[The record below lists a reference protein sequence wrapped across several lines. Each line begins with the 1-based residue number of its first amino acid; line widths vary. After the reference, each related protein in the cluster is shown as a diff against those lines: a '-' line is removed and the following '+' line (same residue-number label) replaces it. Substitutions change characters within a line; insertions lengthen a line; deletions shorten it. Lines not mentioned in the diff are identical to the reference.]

1 MRVEFSLALISVCVR
16 FVYQV
21 NITRTGCGSN
31 KLCLSAPDSCDP
43 TGTGPCL
50 FGSAAAVLPVLPNGT
65 TLSFQLQGESAGY
78 VALGLSLSPS
88 EVTNAKLRPSEMNCV
103 SFVLMGPSFFFSAP
117 PSSPDSQQDVKPP
130 VKYDHVAFIDLTQY
144 LFDKDPS
151 SQTDGRC
158 KERYV
163 SLLIWGDRRLHFL
176 SAVNRDVCD
185 IIFVTRVLSG
195 CYYD

>member
-1 MRVEFSLALISVCVR
+1 M
-16 FVYQV
+16 
-21 NITRTGCGSN
+21 ITGAHFCLCAFCLPGKHHSN
-31 KLCLSAPDSCDP
+31 KLRKQQTVSVGARQLRPHRNRPLPVWVRGRCPPRAAQWHHAVIP
-43 TGTGPCL
+43 TAGRVRGLRGTGPVPERL
-50 FGSAAAVLPVLPNGT
+50 RGNQRKITPVRNKFRFNG
-65 TLSFQLQGESAGY
+65 
-78 VALGLSLSPS
+78 AL
-88 EVTNAKLRPSEMNCV
+88 V
-103 SFVLMGPSFFFSAP
+103 FFSAP
-117 PSSPDSQQDVKPP
+117 PSSPGSQQDVKPP